1 MRATLQHA
9 LDGWKPGDVALPLT
23 ISAPDLSRSDT
34 RSFGQTHARE
44 LAKIN
49 TDASSTASSI
59 PLSPPTTTTGLPPS
73 APSHYTNSPVTY
85 ASASLPPSAL
95 RASPPT
101 VHPQLPPTIKASS
114 PPPGVQSS
122 PLNPATLN
130 QAPSPIPTLSTASPV
145 SPVVAPNPAD
155 PSVQVPS
162 FLPTIAETGVPKSA
176 DPGPASGNIRD
187 LKQPS
192 PPFVPSTGLPP
203 SDASTEKPEKWESSE
218 DEKKRLER
226 EERERILAAG
236 RSDQPDQQDGDED
249 LPPYQELAE

>member
-1 MRATLQHA
+1 M
-9 LDGWKPGDVALPLT
+9 
-23 ISAPDLSRSDT
+23 
-34 RSFGQTHARE
+34 
-44 LAKIN
+44 
-49 TDASSTASSI
+49 
-59 PLSPPTTTTGLPPS
+59 
-73 APSHYTNSPVTY
+73 
-85 ASASLPPSAL
+85 
-95 RASPPT
+95 
-101 VHPQLPPTIKASS
+101 
-114 PPPGVQSS
+114 
-122 PLNPATLN
+122 
-130 QAPSPIPTLSTASPV
+130 
-145 SPVVAPNPAD
+145 
-155 PSVQVPS
+155 
-162 FLPTIAETGVPKSA
+162 PTIAETGVPKSA